1 MTISL
6 SRCKFFVLLT
16 LLLAGLLFWL
26 WPDARWRYRNLP
38 PSAPGPWV
46 AFGDSLTE
54 GYGANSGED
63 FPTQL
68 GQRLG
73 RPIRNLGVAG
83 ETSADGLR
91 RLEQV
96 EGLLPEVVLLCF
108 GGNDVLQGVSRDRM
122 FTNLGAMI
130 ERLQAR
136 GSFVVLIGVPGSDL
150 LGDSNAKA
158 FLALARQKEVMHLP
172 NLLDGILSQPSL
184 MSDYVHPN
192 AAGYAK
198 IADRLEKVLR
208 PLLARLDARP
218 GAPAAR

>member
-6 SRCKFFVLLT
+6 SRRKFFVLLT
-16 LLLAGLLFWL
+16 LLLVGLLFWM

-38 PSAPGPWV
+38 PRAPEPWV

-73 RPIRNLGVAG
+73 RPIRNLGIAG
-83 ETSADGLR
+83 ETSVDGLR

-108 GGNDVLQGVSRDRM
+108 GGNDILQGVSRDRM
-122 FTNLGAMI
+122 FANLGAMI
-130 ERLQAR
+130 DRLQAR

-150 LGDSNAKA
+150 LGDSNAKG
-158 FLALARQKEVMHLP
+158 FQALARQKEVMHLP

-192 AAGYAK
+192 AAGCAK